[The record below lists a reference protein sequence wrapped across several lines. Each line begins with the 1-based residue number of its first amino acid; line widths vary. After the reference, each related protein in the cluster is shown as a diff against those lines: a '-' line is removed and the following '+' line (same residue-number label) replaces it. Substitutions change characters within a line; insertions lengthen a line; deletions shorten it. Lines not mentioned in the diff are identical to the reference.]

1 MKLLAV
7 TRLGDMKK
15 NIKGEIGIVDAPMPK
30 PGPADVLIKVA
41 YCAICGSDPHLINGA
56 FPIPIPFG
64 LGHEASGTVVEL
76 GEKAVKKGLKVGD
89 RVAGNFVKFCGSC
102 YYCRNG
108 QEQFCPYMNETVVPG
123 MAEYMVW
130 DESQVYKIPDSV
142 SLRKACLTEPVA
154 IALRAVERA
163 DIRVGAKVAV
173 SGAGGM
179 GLIISQLAKASGAS
193 TVTVIETVGEKR
205 KTAKELGADYVIN
218 PLEQNIVTE
227 AMRVTDGIGFD
238 SVIEASGAPA
248 AVEPA
253 LNSLAKGGT
262 IVCFSMYPP
271 DYTLP
276 LNLFQQTYL
285 KEVTIRGF
293 YMSPYS
299 FPRAIALLQKLDL
312 DKVIQAE
319 FPLESGA
326 DAFAAHATG
335 KYGKVIINCLEQGG
349 R

>member
-1 MKLLAV
+1 MRILAV
-7 TRLGDMKK
+7 TKLGDIQKG
-15 NIKGEIGIVDAPMPK
+15 IKGEIGIVNVSMPK
-30 PGPADVLIKVA
+30 ISPTDVLIKVA
-41 YCAICGSDPHLINGA
+41 YCAICGSDPHLANGA
-56 FPIPIPFG
+56 FPVSIPFG
-64 LGHEASGTVVEL
+64 LGHEASGTIVEL
-76 GEKAVKKGLKVGD
+76 GEKAIKKGLKIGD

-123 MAEYMVW
+123 MAEYMAW

-142 SLRKACLTEPVA
+142 SLREACLTEPVA

-179 GLIISQLAKASGAS
+179 GLIIAQLAKASGAS
-193 TVTVIETVGEKR
+193 MVTVIEPFEEKR
-205 KTAKELGADYVIN
+205 KTAMELGTDYVIN
-218 PLEQNIVTE
+218 PLEQDVVAE
-227 AMRVTDGIGFD
+227 AMHITGGIGFD
-238 SVIEASGAPA
+238 SVIEASGVPA

-285 KEVTIRGF
+285 KEITIRGF

-312 DKVIQAE
+312 DKIIQAE
-319 FPLESGA
+319 FPLERGA
-326 DAFAAHATG
+326 EAFATHATG
-335 KYGKVIINCLEQGG
+335 KYGKIVIKCSE
-349 R
+349 